1 MPKITKWWTKIL
13 KNVFFPFCFFLLPL
27 KPEFPRR
34 TSRTQICYGFLCFR
48 FSYKCML
55 KKYSYIIFLRGIRR
69 GRDHWLFDLQ
79 LPVQSVSAYHHKS
92 CEFEPRPWPG
102 VLDAILS
109 DNVCQ

>member
-1 MPKITKWWTKIL
+1 
-13 KNVFFPFCFFLLPL
+13 
-27 KPEFPRR
+27 
-34 TSRTQICYGFLCFR
+34 
-48 FSYKCML
+48 ML

-102 VLDAILS
+102 V
-109 DNVCQ
+109 CT

>member
-1 MPKITKWWTKIL
+1 
-13 KNVFFPFCFFLLPL
+13 
-27 KPEFPRR
+27 
-34 TSRTQICYGFLCFR
+34 
-48 FSYKCML
+48 ML
-55 KKYSYIIFLRGIRR
+55 KKYSHIIFLRGIRR

-109 DNVCQ
+109 DNICQ